1 MSVDE
6 NKINLDLINAKYA
19 ASAVRKDQYPEPE
32 LEIPEIAFIGR
43 SNVGKSSLLNSLTR
57 HNGLAR
63 TSGTPGK
70 TQTLNFYRAMLK
82 QGAAARYELFLV
94 DLPGYGYA
102 RTGQAARRQWSKFI
116 EEYLLHS
123 PRLKLICQLIDIRH
137 APMDSDIATYQWLR
151 EADLPVQIIATK
163 ADKISR
169 SAQHKQLSI
178 IQKNVGA
185 FSHDLMP
192 YSSEKGLGRDKLLEI
207 ISKVV
212 IE

>member
-1 MSVDE
+1 MDDE
-6 NKINLDLINAKYA
+6 NKISFDLINAKYA

-32 LEIPEIAFIGR
+32 LDISEIAFIGR

-82 QGAAARYELFLV
+82 QGAEARYDLFLV

-102 RTGQAARRQWSKFI
+102 RTGQAARRQWAKFI

-137 APMDSDIATYQWLR
+137 APMDSDIATYRWLR

-169 SAQHKQLSI
+169 SAQKKHLSV
-178 IQKNVGA
+178 IQSAVGA
-185 FSHDLMP
+185 LPGDLMP

-207 ISKVV
+207 ISRVV
-212 IE
+212 LE

>member
-1 MSVDE
+1 MIAQ
-6 NKINLDLINAKYA
+6 NKITVDLINAKYA
-19 ASAVRKDQYPEPE
+19 ASAVRQDQYPEPD
-32 LEIPEIAFIGR
+32 LAIPEIAFIGR

-63 TSGTPGK
+63 TSSTPGK

-82 QGAAARYELFLV
+82 EETARYDLFLV

-116 EEYLLHS
+116 EEYFLNS

-137 APMDSDIATYQWLR
+137 APMESDIATYLWLR
-151 EADLPVQIIATK
+151 EAGLSVQIIATK

-169 SAQHKQLSI
+169 SVQKKHLSV
-178 IQKNVGA
+178 IQNVLGA
-185 FSHDLMP
+185 APADLLA

-212 IE
+212 IK